1 MSMSTGKDRL
11 THMSDR
17 LWHSK
22 SEQRWD
28 ILSSWRKCG

>member
-11 THMSDR
+11 THRSDQLWR
-17 LWHSK
+17 LE

-28 ILSSWRKCG
+28 IL